1 VQLWSRKRRLR
12 CLQDACP
19 QGSFTQTD
27 AAIPPRSRLTAR
39 LREHLACA
47 VAGSNRAVDEVA
59 RGHGVSWPT
68 VHRALVAAVGWLP
81 PPEPAA
87 VVGIDET
94 RARSVRWVLEPA
106 GWRRNDPWADLN
118 ADTTGPAC
126 CWAWPRTHRGLRE
139 DLAGRADTGL
149 P

>member
-1 VQLWSRKRRLR
+1 VQLWWRKRRLR
-12 CLQDACP
+12 CLQDACL
-19 QGSFTQTD
+19 QGLFTRTD

-68 VHRALVAAVGWLP
+68 VHRALVAAAVGWLP

-94 RARSVRWVLEPA
+94 APGRSA
-106 GWRRNDPWADLN
+106 GCSSRPGGAATTRGLTSFVN
-118 ADTTGPAC
+118 ADTSGPAC
-126 CWAWPRTHRGLRE
+126 CCA
-139 DLAGRADTGL
+139 
-149 P
+149 